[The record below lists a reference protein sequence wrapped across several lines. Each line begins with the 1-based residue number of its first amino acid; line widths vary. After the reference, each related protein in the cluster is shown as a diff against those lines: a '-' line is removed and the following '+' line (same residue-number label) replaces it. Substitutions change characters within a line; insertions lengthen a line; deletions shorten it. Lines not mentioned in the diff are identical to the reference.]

1 MAEKKVIE
9 IDIESNLGSLKSQ
22 LREAQSEV
30 AELANKFGATSD
42 EAVKAAKK
50 AAELKDAIGD
60 AKALT
65 DAYNPDAKFNALST
79 SIGGVLNGFQ
89 AYEGALGLLG
99 VQSEDVQKTLLKVQ
113 SAMALT
119 QGINGVLEA
128 KESFLNLG
136 KQVST
141 FGSSAVGAFQKMT
154 TASKAFAITGIGLL
168 LTGLTLVITYWDDI
182 SKAIGFTTDEQEK
195 YAQKQKRINEQT
207 KESREE
213 VAKESASFATLI
225 ARLKSTNEGTKE
237 REDLIKKINSQYGTT
252 LKNIKDETKFQEQ
265 LNNELASYLEY
276 QKAKFQLQKN
286 EEKIVKNLE
295 VQDKLSNS
303 IKDQKERVKLAE
315 KINDLQTKY
324 NEAEDKKNQGGKFEL
339 KTEKERLKLQTEVNK
354 IATQIIENEKK
365 NERAGIKITSL
376 EQEKFAL
383 SNLNKELENAEKRFE
398 DYGRSANDAS
408 AKVDELTN
416 SGSKYVENNNEVK
429 TSTIET
435 NKELA
440 NTLESLTEKN
450 KQYGLSEQELL
461 KLNKLKTDA
470 LIQEQFLKST
480 DKDKE
485 KQRTD
490 ALLANEIDYGN
501 QLNALR
507 KKEVSDLDTLKTTSA
522 TSEIEK
528 LVANKTTELQI
539 EKDTADKKIAIEKE
553 ALEKSKQAQQQKI
566 DLVLKYAQTFGQAM
580 SSLNNLLNAND
591 EQRLK
596 SVKQGSKEEEA
607 IKRKMFDRDKKL
619 RIVQTVIDTAS
630 NIVTSVR
637 NGGGIP
643 TGIPFGVAAGV
654 MGALQVAAI
663 SKAKFDGGGNIQSP
677 SDAGGGFNPSFNVVG
692 NSGINQLAGI
702 QQQPVKAYITT
713 GEVSTAL
720 SLERNTLQKTTF

>member
-22 LREAQSEV
+22 LRQAQSEV

-119 QGINGVLEA
+119 QGINSVLEA

-168 LTGLTLVITYWDDI
+168 LTGLTLVITYWEDI

-295 VQDKLSNS
+295 VQDRLSNS

-383 SNLNKELENAEKRFE
+383 SNLNKELGNAEKRFE

-416 SGSKYVENNNEVK
+416 SGSKYVENNKEVK
-429 TSTIET
+429 DSTIET

-507 KKEVSDLDTLKTTSA
+507 KKEVSDLDTLKITSA
-522 TSEIEK
+522 KDGIAQ
-528 LVANKTTELQI
+528 LVATKTTELQI
-539 EKDTADKKIAIEKE
+539 EKDTADKKIAIEKSVNE
-553 ALEKSKQAQQQKI
+553 QKKLIQQQGLDVALQGIGVIKSVFEKSKGVQKAAVI
-566 DLVLKYAQTFGQAM
+566 AESAIGIAKMIISNKVANAGALASPANILVPGSAAPIIA
-580 SSLNNLLNAND
+580 LNNISTGFGIAAN
-591 EQRLK
+591 
-596 SVKQGSKEEEA
+596 VA
-607 IKRKMFDRDKKL
+607 A
-619 RIVQTVIDTAS
+619 TAKALS
-630 NIVTSVR
+630 AL
-637 NGGGIP
+637 GGG
-643 TGIPFGVAAGV
+643 
-654 MGALQVAAI
+654 GAPSGNVGN
-663 SKAKFDGGGNIQSP
+663 DGGGGG
-677 SDAGGGFNPSFNVVG
+677 GGGFNPSFNVVG
-692 NSGINQLAGI
+692 NSGINQLAGL